1 MRKNLDIELL
11 RSVGIIFVIVSHL
24 HNLFPWYDKNESRL
38 AVFYD
43 HFGLWTGVDLF
54 FCVSGF
60 IITKTIM
67 DKLPP
72 GHTTKD
78 FFSFAIPF
86 WVRRI
91 YRLWPSAWF
100 WLSFTSIAAFI
111 FNQTGVFGEPFK
123 AILYQVYA
131 MLNIANLYGYEC
143 TKIASCGTNQVFWS
157 LSLEEQF
164 YWIFPIALFFIRG
177 NKFIVVMLIIALI
190 QIPLDRGGHF
200 IGFIRTDAISLG
212 VVIGYLSRKDYY
224 SYFEPNNMSKF
235 YFKYTI
241 PLLLIL
247 MLALLGTWKTVV
259 VPWSTGVVAIV
270 SAILVWIASYNKGY
284 LFGNGFI
291 KRVTEVIGAR
301 SYTLYLT
308 HIPAFYT
315 AIELINRY
323 ENLTGNPIGHNHF
336 VYLASAAIIMII
348 FTELSHRIIEKPCHN
363 YGRRITYKQ

>member
-1 MRKNLDIELL
+1 MKKNLDIELL

-24 HNLFPWYDKNESRL
+24 HNLFPWYDKDVSRL

-43 HFGLWTGVDLF
+43 YFGLWTGVDLF

-60 IITKTIM
+60 IITKSIM
-67 DKLPP
+67 DKLPAE
-72 GHTTKD
+72 HNTRD

-100 WLSFTSIAAFI
+100 WLSFTTLATVV
-111 FNQTGVFGEPFK
+111 FNHTGVFGEPFK
-123 AILYQVYA
+123 AIIYQFYS
-131 MLNIANLYGYEC
+131 MLNLANIYGFEC
-143 TKIASCGTNQVFWS
+143 TKQMSCGNNQVFWS

-164 YWIFPIALFFIRG
+164 YWIFPILLFFVRG
-177 NKFIVVMLIIALI
+177 NKFLVVMLLIAIIQL
-190 QIPLDRGGHF
+190 PLDRGGTF
-200 IGFIRTDAISLG
+200 LGFIRTDAISLG
-212 VVIGYLSRKDYY
+212 VAIGYLSRKDYY
-224 SYFEPNNMSKF
+224 SYFEPNNLSKF

-247 MLALLGTWKTVV
+247 MLAVLGTWKTVV
-259 VPWSTGVVAIV
+259 VTWSTGIVAIV
-270 SAILVWIASYNKGY
+270 SEILVWIASYNKGY

-291 KRVTEVIGAR
+291 KSIAEIIGAR

-323 ENLTGNPIGHNHF
+323 EKHTGKDIGHNHV
-336 VYLASAAIIMII
+336 VYLGLAAVLLIT
-348 FTELSHRIIEKPCHN
+348 FTELSHRLIEKPCQN
-363 YGRRITYKQ
+363 YGRKITYKH

>member
-11 RSVGIIFVIVSHL
+11 RSVGIIFVVVSHL
-24 HNLFPWYDKNESRL
+24 HNLFPWYDKSESRL
-38 AVFYD
+38 AAFYD

-67 DKLPP
+67 DKLLP

-100 WLSFTSIAAFI
+100 WLSFTTIATVA

-131 MLNIANLYGYEC
+131 MLNIANLYGFEC
-143 TKIASCGTNQVFWS
+143 SKVASCGNNQVFWS

-177 NKFIVVMLIIALI
+177 NKFIVVMLLIALI

-200 IGFIRTDAISLG
+200 SGFIRTDAISLG

-241 PLLLIL
+241 PLVLIL
-247 MLALLGTWKTVV
+247 MLALLGTWKTVFV
-259 VPWSTGVVAIV
+259 SWSTGIVAIV
-270 SAILVWIASYNKGY
+270 SAILVWLASYNKGY
-284 LFGNGFI
+284 LFGNGLI
-291 KRVTEVIGAR
+291 KTLAEIIGAR

-308 HIPAFYT
+308 HIPAFYS
-315 AIELINRY
+315 AIELIHRY
-323 ENLTGNPIGHNHF
+323 ESYSGKSLGHNHYA
-336 VYLASAAIIMII
+336 YLIVAALVMVM
-348 FTELSHRIIEKPCHN
+348 FTELSHRLIEKPCHN
-363 YGRRITYKQ
+363 YGRRITYKH